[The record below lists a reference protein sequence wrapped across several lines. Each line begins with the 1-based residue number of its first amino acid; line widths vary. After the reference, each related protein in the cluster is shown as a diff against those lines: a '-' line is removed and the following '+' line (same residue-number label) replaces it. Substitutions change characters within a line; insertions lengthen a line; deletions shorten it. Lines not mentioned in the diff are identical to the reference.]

1 MDNFNNLYLPFP
13 TAWFLWHSNPN
24 QLELFKPQ
32 FSTFVSHLFWMSK
45 ISALEQVW
53 LFWDK
58 GSSDLIWVFF
68 YPKIWLPWVP
78 IQDIPWTLSTPVP
91 ISSPAH
97 FQPRPSPSL
106 PDHHIWVQHSNIGK
120 ILNFFPQLRIKY
132 GNKVPNS
139 DFRSRN
145 CKEHYL
151 QGVRHMKICPCLSSP
166 ILRHSHL
173 PWEISLAPL
182 QLFLPQRAEETSFLE
197 TQILLT
203 AQWKSLIFKKY
214 CKKNS
219 KYLSRL
225 QQPVQNL
232 LQQIPMG
239 KGW

>member
-1 MDNFNNLYLPFP
+1 MTFQPESVGIIQATVFYLCVSLVLNV
-13 TAWFLWHSNPN
+13 TD
-24 QLELFKPQ
+24 
-32 FSTFVSHLFWMSK
+32 FSPETGLTLLRW
-45 ISALEQVW
+45 
-53 LFWDK
+53 
-58 GSSDLIWVFF
+58 SSDLIWVFF

-151 QGVRHMKICPCLSSP
+151 QGVRHMKICPCLSSL

-214 CKKNS
+214 CKKIS